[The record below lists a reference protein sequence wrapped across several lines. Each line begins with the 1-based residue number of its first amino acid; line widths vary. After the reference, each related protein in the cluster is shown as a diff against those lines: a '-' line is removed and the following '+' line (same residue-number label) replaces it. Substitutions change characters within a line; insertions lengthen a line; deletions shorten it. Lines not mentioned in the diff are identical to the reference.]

1 MRNWDADDE
10 RGRCATSDEELE
22 DAKYVCRVLKL
33 PIMEL
38 NFAKEYWNNVF
49 TYVSNDLNL
58 LLTLLIQYY
67 IPL

>member
-10 RGRCATSDEELE
+10 RGRCATSDDELE

-33 PIMEL
+33 PLMEL

-49 TYVSNDLNL
+49 TYDLNCSTLFL
-58 LLTLLIQYY
+58 LQVY
-67 IPL
+67 